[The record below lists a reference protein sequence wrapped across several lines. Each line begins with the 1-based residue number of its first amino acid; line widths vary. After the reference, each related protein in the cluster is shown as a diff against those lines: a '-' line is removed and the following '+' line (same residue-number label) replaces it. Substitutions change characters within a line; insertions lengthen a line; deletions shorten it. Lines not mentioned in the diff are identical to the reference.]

1 MRLNAHRS
9 LLTSPCKGEVAR
21 EAGGRGSASRN
32 THRLAR
38 AAAALTPS
46 PTLPLSGGG
55 SAPSVAHSIGATT
68 DGCLSEFASSFLLS
82 IFSLV

>member
-55 SAPSVAHSIGATT
+55 RRESVPCAIAECRT
-68 DGCLSEFASSFLLS
+68 
-82 IFSLV
+82 